1 MSPPCNKSLT
11 LIELLI
17 SVCIF
22 SLIVVGFSNIDTFS
36 RYHVLSSDRRIKL
49 QNDAAYVLEHMAK
62 NISKAIGDAN
72 NRAVVIE
79 DSNHRVKIYVDLA
92 SNGYSSGDGQRG
104 TEGDRWIAYQY
115 SGSPDYEMRYYS
127 DYVDS
132 PGSYEVISRKI
143 SSFSGSFSD
152 NYVLAEVGTCWNP
165 AVACGSLDNL
175 ALSMINRIYMP
186 SVSTN

>member
-1 MSPPCNKSLT
+1 MKLHLNKSLT
-11 LIELLI
+11 LVELLI
-17 SVCIF
+17 AVCIF

-72 NRAVVIE
+72 QAAVDTSSGISGDTAIKVWI
-79 DSNHRVKIYVDLA
+79 DSN
-92 SNGYSSGDGQRG
+92 SNGKRDGSDIQ
-104 TEGDRWIAYQY
+104 IAYRY
-115 SGSPDYEMRYYS
+115 RGATDYQIWYYS
-127 DYVDS
+127 DYVGS

-143 SSFSGSFSD
+143 SSFSGSLSD
-152 NYVLAEVGTCWNP
+152 NYVLVEVGTCWNP

-175 ALSMINRIYMP
+175 ALSMTNRIYMP